1 MVFSS
6 VVFLFF
12 FLPAVLFV
20 YYSLPS
26 IRSKNIFLLLASLFF
41 YSWGEPVFVY
51 VMLFSCV
58 LNYTFGLLL
67 NRFSTKKWPLAIGVA
82 LNLLILVIA
91 KYSDFIVES
100 INPILPDSNQLT
112 QPNIPLPIG
121 ISFFTFQAISY
132 LVDVSRRQ
140 AHVQKDP
147 LRLSLYIALFPQLIA
162 GPIVRYYH
170 VASELHRR
178 VHHIELFKEGVKRF
192 IIGLGKKVLIANSMG
207 QLTDSIMANPASW
220 DSSTAWLG
228 MLAYTLQIYFDFSG
242 YSDMAIGLGKM
253 FGFNFHENFNFPY
266 QAKSIQEF
274 WRRWHISLSTWF
286 RDYLYIP
293 LGGNRKGVQRTYL
306 NLLIVFFL
314 TGLWHGASWNFV
326 FWGLFHG
333 FFLMTE
339 RVGLSNLLKKAPVI
353 SHIYTLLV
361 VMIGWMLFRL
371 EHFSE
376 FTAYMQ
382 ALFSFSFSDIS
393 SLISRQQ
400 VLMMALGIFFSVK
413 WISKPFIVSAKW
425 QKISTPVYHF
435 ALLLLFVL
443 SCLDIATSTYN
454 PFIYY
459 RF

>member
-12 FLPAVLFV
+12 FLPAVLLI

-26 IRSKNIFLLLASLFF
+26 IQLKNIFLLIASLFF
-41 YSWGEPVFVY
+41 YSWGEPVFVF
-51 VMLFSCV
+51 VMLFSCL
-58 LNYTFGLLL
+58 LNYIFGLLL
-67 NRFSTKKWPLAIGVA
+67 NRYSTQQWPLIIGVS
-82 LNLLILVIA
+82 LNLLVLVIA
-91 KYSDFIVES
+91 KYSDFFVHS
-100 INPILPDSNQLT
+100 VNPILPEGYQLSA
-112 QPNIPLPIG
+112 PNIPLPIG

-132 LVDVSRRQ
+132 LVDVNRKQ
-140 AHVQKDP
+140 AHVQKNP
-147 LRLSLYIALFPQLIA
+147 LRLSLYVALFPQLIA
-162 GPIVRYYH
+162 GPIVRYHH

-178 VHHIELFKEGVKRF
+178 VHHIGLFSEGVKRF
-192 IIGLGKKVLIANSMG
+192 IIGLGKKVIIANSMG
-207 QLTDSIMANPASW
+207 QLTDAIMNQPDSW
-220 DSSTAWLG
+220 NSSVTWLG

-266 QAKSIQEF
+266 QSKSIQEF

-293 LGGNRKGVQRTYL
+293 LGGNRRGVRRTYA
-306 NLLIVFFL
+306 NLLTVFFL

-333 FFLMTE
+333 FFLLIE
-339 RVGLSNLLKKAPVI
+339 RIGFGKILKKMPI
-353 SHIYTLLV
+353 LGHIYTILV

-371 EHFSE
+371 EHFSD
-376 FTAYMQ
+376 FIAYMQ
-382 ALFSFSFSDIS
+382 GVFSFSFSNVSDLLS
-393 SLISRQQ
+393 KQQ
-400 VLMMALGIFFSVK
+400 ALMMILGILFSVK
-413 WISKPFIVSAKW
+413 WISKPLNISPKW
-425 QKISTPVYHF
+425 KKITVPAYQLV
-435 ALLLLFVL
+435 LLVLFVL
-443 SCLDIATSTYN
+443 CCLDIATSTYN